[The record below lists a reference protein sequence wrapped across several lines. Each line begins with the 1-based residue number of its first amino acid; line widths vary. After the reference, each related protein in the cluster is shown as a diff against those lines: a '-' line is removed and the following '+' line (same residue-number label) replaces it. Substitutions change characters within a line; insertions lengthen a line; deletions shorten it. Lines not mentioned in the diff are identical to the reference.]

1 MSVETD
7 VWHYYGKAINSSKH
21 VACMVVTLCVE
32 YTLKLVL
39 RAWLRLGSVRL
50 YYKLLFLSLFI
61 LVIIHNF
68 LYYVIREIRL
78 VMPVAVEYIKWHF
91 SFLECNVELRIIK
104 CLHRKF
110 NERLDKILKAVK
122 MQIEFIR

>member
-1 MSVETD
+1 MCR
-7 VWHYYGKAINSSKH
+7 I
-21 VACMVVTLCVE
+21 

-39 RAWLRLGSVRL
+39 RAWLRLLGSVRL

-78 VMPVAVEYIKWHF
+78 VMPVAVEYIKRHF

-110 NERLDKILKAVK
+110 N
-122 MQIEFIR
+122 